1 MTTKTPADDS
11 GDPRLKVADGLA
23 VLALL
28 LAAVAATVGLL
39 VSGLY
44 RDTAEM
50 VREARA
56 ADLVTLAVAV
66 PALGLGLWRAR
77 SGSAGARLIA
87 IAALGYLTYSYAIYA
102 FSVVINP
109 LTPVH
114 IAILG
119 LAGWSFVLA
128 MSGLDQATLDRAS
141 RIRLPRRTAGSFLI
155 IVAALFAVQWLGQI
169 ASPITSGR
177 LPASIADLNLPTN
190 AVYAL
195 DLAFAL
201 PLLAIAGGWL
211 IRHDRRGLATA
222 LAALGFVVLMG
233 LSVLAIFAVDAAVG
247 ISIELVPVVIFGVV
261 SGIAAVL
268 VVLALLTSPRESAA

>member
-1 MTTKTPADDS
+1 MTRKTPADDS
-11 GDPRLKVADGLA
+11 GDPGLKVADGLA
-23 VLALL
+23 VLALF

-169 ASPITSGR
+169 AGAITSGR

-201 PLLAIAGGWL
+201 PLLAIAGGWV
-211 IRHDRRGLATA
+211 IRHDRRGPASA
-222 LAALGFVVLMG
+222 LAALGFTALMG
-233 LSVLAIFAVDAAVG
+233 SSVVAIFAIDASAG